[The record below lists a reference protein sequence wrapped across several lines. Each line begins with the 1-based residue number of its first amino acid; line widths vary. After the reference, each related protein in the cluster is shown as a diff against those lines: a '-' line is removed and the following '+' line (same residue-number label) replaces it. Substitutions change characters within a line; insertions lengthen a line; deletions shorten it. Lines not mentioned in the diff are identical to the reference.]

1 MMTNKQAYTLSYMM
15 QYALR
20 VVKHTR
26 RSDQLIL
33 GSITNNADHRLLY
46 AYRESFRLLT
56 DCSRWRTDNN
66 IGRILEDLASYKD
79 TETLY
84 DVWRSAVY
92 KDNDALSGY
101 SRGQVDGMLGHPYNP
116 EAI

>member
-20 VVKHTR
+20 EVTHTR
-26 RSDQLIL
+26 RSEKLIL
-33 GSITNNADHRLLY
+33 GSLAINADQRLLY
-46 AYRESFRLLT
+46 AYREAFRLLT

-66 IGRILEDLASYKD
+66 IGRILEDLASYKN

-101 SRGQVDGMLGHPYNP
+101 VRGQVDGMLGHPYTP
-116 EAI
+116 EAA